1 VALSGPDLLQYGI
14 FLIVATVLV
23 KRLGGY
29 MARVFDRQPTFLD
42 GALLPVERLT
52 YGLTGIEPD
61 VEMDWKQYSIAFVLL
76 GLVGT
81 VLLAIR
87 SGGTLKFESSPGSHF
102 LALLHLHVTIGNR
115 LRLLG
120 SVQFFA

>member
-52 YGLTGIEPD
+52 YRLTGIEPD

-87 SGGTLKFESSPGSHF
+87 SGGTLKFESSPGATF
-102 LALLHLHVTIGNR
+102 LRSCIFT
-115 LRLLG
+115 
-120 SVQFFA
+120 